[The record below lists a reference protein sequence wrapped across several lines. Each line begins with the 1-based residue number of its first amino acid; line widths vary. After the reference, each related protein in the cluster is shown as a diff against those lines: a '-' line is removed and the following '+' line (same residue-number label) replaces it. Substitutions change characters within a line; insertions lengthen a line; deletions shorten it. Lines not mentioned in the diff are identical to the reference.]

1 MKMNKTTKG
10 LAIAVAISAV
20 IALSTGGFPLFIE
33 GIVKAGQIM
42 WQSALLVIAAFAL
55 AGLIQVAIE
64 GKDVSRL
71 LGRKAG
77 PKAIWIGAITG
88 ALIPG
93 GPLTYGPIVRALF
106 VGGAG
111 IGTAIAILLGKNL
124 LSLSRFPVELAIMGT
139 KATLVRFSVTFFFP
153 ILFGLLASRLYQ
165 GIEDDLRKELK
176 VLQEKGGGESE

>member
-1 MKMNKTTKG
+1 MKINKTTQG
-10 LAIAVAISAV
+10 LALAVAISVV
-20 IALSTGGFPLFIE
+20 IALATGGFPLLIE
-33 GIVKAGQIM
+33 GLTKAGQIV
-42 WQSALLVIAAFAL
+42 WQSTLLVIAAFAL
-55 AGLIQVAIE
+55 SGLIQVAIE
-64 GKDVSRL
+64 GKDVSQL

-77 PKAIWIGAITG
+77 PKAIWIGVITG

-124 LSLSRFPVELAIMGT
+124 LSLSRFPVEFAIMGT

-153 ILFGLLASRLYQ
+153 ILFGLLASRLYK
-165 GIEDDLRKELK
+165 GIEEDLRKDLK
-176 VLQEKGGGESE
+176 ALQEEGGRK